1 MTLKPL
7 IPHCRLVEEVK
18 EKCNGIS
25 LENEAV
31 YMNTVF
37 EDFCTCVVKKGRG
50 IEDKEPFVFH
60 AVSGTFT
67 CIGKHQALV

>member
-1 MTLKPL
+1 
-7 IPHCRLVEEVK
+7 
-18 EKCNGIS
+18 
-25 LENEAV
+25 
-31 YMNTVF
+31 MNTVF

-67 CIGKHQALV
+67 CIRKHRALV